1 MTFSSTTIIRS
12 TLPMWFRTRLILAT
26 FLFTIGLDLS
36 AQSSS
41 IATFVYHRFGDDR
54 FPSTNIKLE
63 QFEAHLKYLK
73 ENDYE
78 VITLSEAL
86 QRLKKRNR
94 FPKTVVL
101 TVDDG
106 YKTFHKNAIPL
117 LKKYGFTATLFV
129 NTETVGGSDYMDW
142 NQIKEAQEAGIE
154 IGNHSHSHSYFLS
167 GTHQQF
173 IDDLALSESQF
184 ETHMGEKPQLYAYP
198 YGEWNIEMA
207 EHLESKGYL
216 GGIAQNSGILNAE
229 APQFQLPRFPMSE
242 AYAKLEDFVGKL
254 KALPIRVTKYE
265 PISSGYMGSESQP
278 RLNME
283 FQESNLQLDQ
293 LQCFIQGADCKKSM
307 QVVKDGLVK
316 LNVRPDRDLKRRR
329 TLFTITVPDK
339 DGKWHWFSYL
349 WVIPSIKE

>member
-1 MTFSSTTIIRS
+1 
-12 TLPMWFRTRLILAT
+12 MWFRTRLILST
-26 FLFTIGLDLS
+26 LLFNIGFSLT
-36 AQSSS
+36 AQTNS

-73 ENDYE
+73 QNEYQ

-86 QRLKKRNR
+86 QRLKKKNN
-94 FPKTVVL
+94 FPKTAVL

-106 YKTFHKNAIPL
+106 YKTFYKNAIPL

-142 NQIKEAQEAGIE
+142 NQIKEAEKAGIE
-154 IGNHSHSHSYFLS
+154 IGNHSHSHAYFLS

-173 IDDLALSESQF
+173 IDDLNLSESQF
-184 ETHMGEKPQLYAYP
+184 EANLGKKPLLYAYP
-198 YGEWNIEMA
+198 YGEWNIQMA
-207 EHLESKGYL
+207 NHLESKGYL
-216 GGIAQNSGILNAE
+216 GGIAQNSGILYAE

-265 PISSGYMGSESQP
+265 PISRGYMGSESQP

-283 FQESNLQLDQ
+283 FDESNLRLDQ
-293 LQCFIQGADCKKSM
+293 MQCFIQGADCKKSI
-307 QVVKDGLVK
+307 QVVRDGLVK

-339 DGKWHWFSYL
+339 EGKWHWFSFL